1 MKNNMTKIRG
11 FLILI
16 LVAIVFSVVAF
27 AIPFARN
34 GVFWSSYIFTMVAI
48 LLQAYVF
55 HVAFNK
61 GEPVKSKL
69 YGFPIARIG
78 VIYLIVQLITGILF
92 MAFATVAP
100 PWLAILVFVVIL
112 CLSAIGFI
120 AADMVRDE
128 VESQDAALIKNVS
141 AMRTMQATTAMLANQ
156 CTNEAVKKE
165 LGKLAEEFR
174 FSDPVSNDQTEELET
189 QLTNMLIDLRTMV
202 SNGQTEQ
209 VIALAASISSTLK
222 ERNFICKTNKH

>member
-16 LVAIVFSVVAF
+16 LVTIVFSVIAF

-112 CLSAIGFI
+112 CLAAIGFI

-128 VESQDAALIKNVS
+128 VERQDVALVKNVS
-141 AMRTMQATTAMLANQ
+141 AMRNMQATTAMLANQ
-156 CTNEAVKKE
+156 CTNEDMKKE
-165 LGKLAEEFR
+165 LEKLAEEFR
-174 FSDPVSNDQTEELET
+174 FSDPVSNDQTAEIET
-189 QLTNMLIDLRTMV
+189 QIAKMLTDLKAMLND
-202 SNGQTEQ
+202 GQIEA
-209 VIALAASISSTLK
+209 VITLAVSISNTLK
-222 ERNFICKTNKH
+222 ERNFLCKTTKG